1 MVMALGVGPQ
11 SDVSRVPPGV
21 CNIVVYLLGDGSA
34 RTGAVRVEAMGPCTC
49 PVGELVS
56 SVGVV
61 DPYHLAA
68 RAEAQPPVP
77 VDFSPFLSNTSVV
90 LYGRY
95 ESSGHAFAN
104 VVGRTVV
111 Y

>member
-11 SDVSRVPPGV
+11 NDVSRVPPGV
-21 CNIVVYLLGDGSA
+21 CNVVVYLVGDGYP
-34 RTGAVRVEAMGPCTC
+34 RDGAVRVEAMGPCTC
-49 PVGELVS
+49 PAGELVS
-56 SVGVV
+56 SVGVIN
-61 DPYHLAA
+61 PYHLPA

-77 VDFSPFLSNTSVV
+77 VDFSRFRSNTAVV

-95 ESSGHAFAN
+95 ESSGYAFAN

-111 Y
+111 C